1 MKLAEEW
8 EHVTYCGNTFDEQD
22 TSEFFSDKGER
33 MRSKSEVL
41 IANSLFRKGILYKYE
56 YPIKLYNGKIRYPD
70 FTILNIKRRKIFYWE
85 HLGKM
90 GDNDYVICNV
100 RKISEYGK
108 SGIVLGKNLVLT
120 METESIPL
128 STKDIENVINV
139 ILQ

>member
-1 MKLAEEW
+1 
-8 EHVTYCGNTFDEQD
+8 
-22 TSEFFSDKGER
+22 
-33 MRSKSEVL
+33 
-41 IANSLFRKGILYKYE
+41 
-56 YPIKLYNGKIRYPD
+56 
-70 FTILNIKRRKIFYWE
+70 
-85 HLGKM
+85 M
-90 GDNDYVICNV
+90 GDNDYVISNV